1 MMLQFIHD
9 QAEVV
14 SGQSHQSLT
23 GHLRGLEILHLQG
36 DKKDTTTALLALLG
50 SARLSPMRQPGP
62 GLDAVQLLG
71 LRKEGPGRMQA
82 PLPL

>member
-36 DKKDTTTALLALLG
+36 HKKDTTTTLLA
-50 SARLSPMRQPGP
+50 P
-62 GLDAVQLLG
+62 
-71 LRKEGPGRMQA
+71 
-82 PLPL
+82 